1 MRALLFRSARA
12 AFSNTNVRRSGVVA
26 LATLATNVP
35 PVSASPSFASCH
47 SAASRAAIITTTA
60 LVAGTGVVYASA
72 QPEPYNP
79 SKEEIAGCIAAI
91 EAILDDNDDIGPTIV
106 RLAWHASGTYDKESG
121 TGGSDGATMRFKPE
135 AEHGANAGLGV
146 ARDAL
151 EPVKKLFPNISYA
164 DIWTLAGAVAIEYM
178 GGPKVT
184 WNPGR
189 RDALTEAACPPDG
202 RLPDADKGQV
212 GKTIRHIRDIFY
224 RQGFNDREICALVG
238 AHALGRCHANASGY
252 EGPWTRYVV

>member
-1 MRALLFRSARA
+1 MRALLIRSARA
-12 AFSNTNVRRSGVVA
+12 AFSRNTFRRSGVVA
-26 LATLATNVP
+26 LATLATNVTNP
-35 PVSASPSFASCH
+35 AMAAPSFTNCFTNSTTN
-47 SAASRAAIITTTA
+47 RAALITATSI
-60 LVAGTGVVYASA
+60 VAGTSIAYASA
-72 QPEPYNP
+72 QPENYNP
-79 SKEEIAGCIAAI
+79 TKDEIAGCIAAI
-91 EAILDDNDDIGPTIV
+91 ESILDDNDDIGPTIV
-106 RLAWHASGTYDKESG
+106 RLAWHASGTYDKESNS
-121 TGGSDGATMRFKPE
+121 GGSDGATMRFKPE
-135 AEHGANAGLGV
+135 ANHGANAGLHV
-146 ARDAL
+146 ARNAL

-178 GGPKVT
+178 GGPKIT

-252 EGPWTRYVV
+252 EGPWTR